1 MAHRVR
7 STIDLDEE
15 DTGAPIVLRFLLWA
29 GLAAIA
35 VGSVALA
42 AQTQTGAERLA
53 RLTGHRVIVASPVQP
68 KAPAPPAVA
77 ARPADADVEQR
88 RLAESI
94 RLLAAD
100 RDRLL
105 ARLEAVERNLDLTGS
120 IPRESAATA
129 PAPTAPAAPTAEAPV
144 PPNLSLVPSNMPA
157 GAGVPPAAM
166 SGTNTP
172 AAGTGGAAAT
182 ANAPSARKDARGTSG
197 LVGDEQAVE
206 SVATKTEFA
215 IDIGGDS
222 TFEGLRALW
231 SSLKGRHAAL
241 FSGLRPVVAIRE
253 GAKPGALEL
262 RLVIGPLS
270 NAGTAARLCATLTA
284 TGLPCQPTVFDGQRF
299 ALR

>member
-7 STIDLDEE
+7 STIDYDEE
-15 DTGAPIVLRFLLWA
+15 DTGGSIVVRFLVWA

-42 AQTQTGAERLA
+42 AQTQMGAERLA
-53 RLTGHRVIVASPVQP
+53 GLTGQRIAVASPLPP
-68 KAPAPPAVA
+68 KPPAAPAVA
-77 ARPADADVEQR
+77 ARPAEADIEQR

-94 RLLAAD
+94 GLLAAD

-105 ARLEAVERNLDLTGS
+105 ARVEALERNLDLTGS
-120 IPRESAATA
+120 VPREGAAAAA
-129 PAPTAPAAPTAEAPV
+129 PRPAAPTADAPM
-144 PPNLSLVPSNMPA
+144 PPNWSMVPSNMPA

-166 SGTNTP
+166 SGANAP
-172 AAGTGGAAAT
+172 AAGGAAAAT
-182 ANAPSARKDARGTSG
+182 APSARDTRGTSG
-197 LVGDEQAVE
+197 LVADEQAVE

-222 TFEGLRALW
+222 SFEGLRAQW
-231 SSLKGRHAAL
+231 SFLRSRHAAL
-241 FSGLRPVVAIRE
+241 FNGLRPVVAVRE
-253 GAKPGALEL
+253 GAKPGTLEL

-270 NAGTAARLCATLTA
+270 NASTAARLCATLTA

>member
-1 MAHRVR
+1 MAHRAR
-7 STIDLDEE
+7 NTIDFDEE
-15 DTGAPIVLRFLLWA
+15 DAGSSTVLRFLAWA

-35 VGSVALA
+35 IGTFALA

-53 RLTGHRVIVASPVQP
+53 SLIGQRI
-68 KAPAPPAVA
+68 AVA
-77 ARPADADVEQR
+77 GPVLPKTPAAPMVVARAADTDIEQR

-105 ARLEAVERNLDLTGS
+105 ARLEVLERNLDPTGS
-120 IPRESAATA
+120 VPRESAAMAA
-129 PAPTAPAAPTAEAPV
+129 PPASPTADPAL
-144 PPNLSLVPSNMPA
+144 PPNWSLVPGNMPA
-157 GAGVPPAAM
+157 GAGVPATAVSMGNGP
-166 SGTNTP
+166 T
-172 AAGTGGAAAT
+172 AGTSGAGAAVA
-182 ANAPSARKDARGTSG
+182 AQSARADARGSSG
-197 LVGDEQAVE
+197 LVADEQAVE

-215 IDIGGDS
+215 VDIGGDS

-231 SSLKGRHAAL
+231 TSLKARHAAL
-241 FSGLRPVVAIRE
+241 FNGLRPVVAVRE

-262 RLVIGPLS
+262 RLVVGPLS
-270 NAGTAARLCATLTA
+270 NAGTAARLCASLSA

>member
-7 STIDLDEE
+7 STIDYDEE
-15 DTGAPIVLRFLLWA
+15 DTGGSAVVRFFVWA

-53 RLTGHRVIVASPVQP
+53 RLAGHRMAVASPIQP
-68 KAPAPPAVA
+68 KAAAPPALA
-77 ARPADADVEQR
+77 ARPAEDIEQR

-94 RLLAAD
+94 RVLAAD

-105 ARLEAVERNLDLTGS
+105 ARLEALERNLDLTAS
-120 IPRESAATA
+120 IPRESAA
-129 PAPTAPAAPTAEAPV
+129 AAPPPTPATADAPL
-144 PPNLSLVPSNMPA
+144 PSNWSLVPSTMPQ
-157 GAGVPPAAM
+157 GAGVPAAAV
-166 SGTNTP
+166 SGANAP
-172 AAGTGGAAAT
+172 AAGAGGAAT
-182 ANAPSARKDARGTSG
+182 RHDARGATG
-197 LVGDEQAVE
+197 LVADEQAVE

-231 SSLKGRHAAL
+231 SSLKSRHAAL
-241 FSGLRPVVAIRE
+241 FNGLRPVVAVRE

-284 TGLPCQPTVFDGQRF
+284 SGLPCQPTVFDGQRF

>member
-7 STIDLDEE
+7 STIDYDEE
-15 DTGAPIVLRFLLWA
+15 DTGGSAVVRFFVWA

-53 RLTGHRVIVASPVQP
+53 RLAGHRMAVASPIQP
-68 KAPAPPAVA
+68 KAAAPPALA
-77 ARPADADVEQR
+77 ARPAEDIEQR

-94 RLLAAD
+94 RVLAAD

-105 ARLEAVERNLDLTGS
+105 ARLEALERNLDLTGS
-120 IPRESAATA
+120 IPRESAAAA
-129 PAPTAPAAPTAEAPV
+129 PSPPPTADAPLPS
-144 PPNLSLVPSNMPA
+144 NWSLVPSTMPQ
-157 GAGVPPAAM
+157 GAGVPAAAV
-166 SGTNTP
+166 SGANAP
-172 AAGTGGAAAT
+172 AAGAGGAGTTHDARAAT
-182 ANAPSARKDARGTSG
+182 G
-197 LVGDEQAVE
+197 LVADEPAVE

-231 SSLKGRHAAL
+231 SSLKSRHAAL
-241 FSGLRPVVAIRE
+241 FNGLRPVVAVRE

-284 TGLPCQPTVFDGQRF
+284 SGLPCQPTVFDGQRF

>member
-7 STIDLDEE
+7 STIDYDEE
-15 DTGAPIVLRFLLWA
+15 DTGGSAVVRFFVWA

-53 RLTGHRVIVASPVQP
+53 RLTGHRMAVASPIQP
-68 KAPAPPAVA
+68 KAAAPPAVA
-77 ARPADADVEQR
+77 ARPADDIEQR
-88 RLAESI
+88 RLAETI
-94 RLLAAD
+94 RVLAAD

-105 ARLEAVERNLDLTGS
+105 ARLEALERNLDLTGS
-120 IPRESAATA
+120 IPRESAAA
-129 PAPTAPAAPTAEAPV
+129 VPPPTAPSADARLPS
-144 PPNLSLVPSNMPA
+144 NWSLVPSTMPQGAGVPAAAVSGSNAPAA
-157 GAGVPPAAM
+157 GAGV
-166 SGTNTP
+166 
-172 AAGTGGAAAT
+172 AGT
-182 ANAPSARKDARGTSG
+182 RHDARGATG
-197 LVGDEQAVE
+197 LVADEQAVE
-206 SVATKTEFA
+206 SMATKTEFA

-231 SSLKGRHAAL
+231 SSLKRRHAAL
-241 FSGLRPVVAIRE
+241 FNGLRPVVAVRE
-253 GAKPGALEL
+253 GAKPGAFEL

-284 TGLPCQPTVFDGQRF
+284 TGLPCQPTAFDGQRF

>member
-7 STIDLDEE
+7 STIDYDEE
-15 DTGAPIVLRFLLWA
+15 DTGGSAVVRFFVWA

-53 RLTGHRVIVASPVQP
+53 RLAGHRMAVASPIQP
-68 KAPAPPAVA
+68 KAAAPPALA
-77 ARPADADVEQR
+77 ARPAEDIEQR

-94 RLLAAD
+94 RVLAAD

-105 ARLEAVERNLDLTGS
+105 ARLEALERNLDLTGS
-120 IPRESAATA
+120 IPRESAAAA
-129 PAPTAPAAPTAEAPV
+129 PSPPPTADAPLPS
-144 PPNLSLVPSNMPA
+144 NWSLVPSTMPQ
-157 GAGVPPAAM
+157 GAGVP
-166 SGTNTP
+166 
-172 AAGTGGAAAT
+172 AAAVSG
-182 ANAPSARKDARGTSG
+182 ANAPTAGAGGAGTRHDARAATG
-197 LVGDEQAVE
+197 LVADEPAVE
-206 SVATKTEFA
+206 SVATETEFA

-231 SSLKGRHAAL
+231 SSLKSRHAAL
-241 FSGLRPVVAIRE
+241 FNGLRPVVAVRE

-284 TGLPCQPTVFDGQRF
+284 SGLPCQPTVFDGQRF